1 MLWARVIAAVRLSLF
16 VRRVPGAG
24 DKVLVHAA
32 AEVPGVA
39 RAVLRPH
46 EVEVGAGV
54 GSAAPV
60 TLLTLPVG
68 VSVPASR
75 VAVVS
80 NAAARVSRVG
90 GVGGVD
96 GEAAAL
102 DVSLAASADAP
113 ALTLRFALGAALR
126 APAGAESAFLSQTTH
141 ARLDGLRESAHA
153 LEFILSATG
162 MRARTETADGAGQT
176 SGVPA
181 PADLARQ
188 VRVLDDLFCAL
199 QERCKAPANL
209 SRFMAPG
216 GELAHAGEEFDLVN
230 SQALAVVPVFGA
242 VRELRAA
249 RAEFDAIARH
259 GCGGAEQARALMQE
273 VAGSAAAAVR
283 RRLAPLLRM
292 RGLLGARLRESRT
305 EGSHVFTQHI
315 YTLLLACDS
324 VMRTLM
330 HEALGVPAAQTVG
343 RRQQQMYLMAIRKS
357 LAAPHAPGD
366 AVSPWQAQQLEHVMS
381 DLAAQIAPC
390 KTASEPAVVAGGGNT
405 LRSLTAV
412 VLVARVVLEAEVA
425 HADRNA
431 LPVATS
437 FDFTFKRRRCDG
449 VASFERSW
457 ALLSTH
463 PPAQAHAALWLSRLL
478 SMDSERRVV
487 PPELHTLAQQAV
499 FGQVTPDDSD
509 MIASIFTEELRPL
522 VRLAL
527 YGEQRGSVFAFLSK
541 DDVHH
546 YNAQERVRV
555 GMELLFRR
563 ALAMSKAVRSVPA
576 RRPEREPRG
585 RSKVWNCKREKA
597 RVQ

>member
-1 MLWARVIAAVRLSLF
+1 MWCARVIAAVRLSLF

-54 GSAAPV
+54 SLAAPV

-80 NAAARVSRVG
+80 NATARVTRVG
-90 GVGGVD
+90 GVN

-102 DVSLAASADAP
+102 DVTLEASADAP
-113 ALTLRFALGAALR
+113 ALKLRFALGAALR

-162 MRARTETADGAGQT
+162 MRALAATAERAGHT

-181 PADLARQ
+181 PEDLARR
-188 VRVLDDLFCAL
+188 VRVLDDRFVAL
-199 QERCKAPANL
+199 QERCAAPANL
-209 SRFMAPG
+209 RRFMAPRA
-216 GELAHAGEEFDLVN
+216 ELAHAGEEFDVVN

-249 RAEFDAIARH
+249 RAEFDAIARD
-259 GCGGAEQARALMQE
+259 GCGGVEQARALMHE
-273 VAGSAAAAVR
+273 IVGSAAAAVR
-283 RRLAPLLRM
+283 GRLALLLRM
-292 RGLLGARLRESRT
+292 RGLLGARLCESRS

-315 YTLLLACDS
+315 YTLILACDS
-324 VMRTLM
+324 VMRTLI
-330 HEALGVPAAQTVG
+330 HEALGVPAARTVG
-343 RRQQQMYLMAIRKS
+343 RRQQQMYIMAIRKS

-366 AVSPWQAQQLEHVMS
+366 ALSPWQAQQVEQVMLEM
-381 DLAAQIAPC
+381 AAQIPPC
-390 KTASEPAVVAGGGNT
+390 STSSEPEVSAVGGRT
-405 LRSLTAV
+405 LRSLTV
-412 VLVARVVLEAEVA
+412 NVLVARVVLEAEVA
-425 HADRNA
+425 HVNKNG

-487 PPELHTLAQQAV
+487 PPELHTLAQQAL
-499 FGQVTPDDSD
+499 FGQAVPEDND
-509 MIASIFTEELRPL
+509 MIASIFSAELRPL
-522 VRLAL
+522 VRLAM

-541 DDVHH
+541 DNVHH
-546 YNAQERVRV
+546 YNVEQRVRV

-563 ALAMSKAVRSVPA
+563 ALSKCKGLRSVPA

-585 RSKVWNCKREKA
+585 RSKMWSYRREKA
-597 RVQ
+597 QVG